1 MRVCADIDIAATGNG
16 GQRQD
21 EGFFVK
27 RHRRAEGD
35 AERALLAYALVLER
49 LYDGLRTEPPGPQ
62 AWSEALDLFG
72 SPILIPLRHDPRYA
86 SWSQRL
92 IDLEA
97 IRLVLRDQ
105 TP

>member
-49 LYDGLRTEPPGPQ
+49 LYDGLRTEPPRPASLERG
-62 AWSEALDLFG
+62 AG
-72 SPILIPLRHDPRYA
+72 SVWLAHPD
-86 SWSQRL
+86 
-92 IDLEA
+92 
-97 IRLVLRDQ
+97 
-105 TP
+105 TPAP